1 MPAWGEPG
9 NDNDQDSWKL
19 VVFIRHLPSLTSDE
33 LREMERF
40 NPKSDA
46 DRKEEKEEQEF
57 LNGGPAENQAPKS
70 R

>member
-1 MPAWGEPG
+1 
-9 NDNDQDSWKL
+9 
-19 VVFIRHLPSLTSDE
+19 
-33 LREMERF
+33 MERF

-57 LNGGPAENQAPKS
+57 LNGPAEDQAPKS

>member
-19 VVFIRHLPSLTSDE
+19 VIFIRHLPSLTADE
-33 LREMERF
+33 LHGMERF

-46 DRKEEKEEQEF
+46 DREEEKEEQEF
-57 LNGGPAENQAPKS
+57 LNGGPSGDQAPKS